1 MVHGSRIGQHMSPL
15 VHQAGGV
22 LQPLLTSSEDVRR
35 RARAVFSRACGIA
48 TPHTT
53 SCCGHENFNFSK
65 DRHSETLKMIFHTNN
80 TDYDFRYIN
89 ISNLLQPYIP
99 VLLKA
104 VCVAKNMCGK
114 KRSMERNET
123 VLRFCDSMYLWE
135 R

>member
-1 MVHGSRIGQHMSPL
+1 MFHDSRIGQHMSPL

-65 DRHSETLKMIFHTNN
+65 DRHSETLKMIFYTNN

-89 ISNLLQPYIP
+89 ISNLLQPYFAE
-99 VLLKA
+99 V
-104 VCVAKNMCGK
+104 
-114 KRSMERNET
+114 
-123 VLRFCDSMYLWE
+123 
-135 R
+135 